1 MIPPEQIYNV
11 EGQRVDLTNVDL
23 PGRILDIGGGGEG
36 MIGRVFGERVVA
48 IDLLRQEL
56 EEAPP
61 GPLKIVMDARKLQF
75 LDGMFDATTAF
86 FALMYIANAD
96 HEQVLT
102 EVHRV
107 LKPGGWLL
115 IWDVTIPA
123 ERPSNKQALMVSLE
137 VVLPGWTAR
146 PGYGIAWQDRHQD
159 ARYFSQLAH
168 RLGFEPVAQSVS
180 DRVFTL
186 RLRKKA

>member
-23 PGRILDIGGGGEG
+23 PGLILDIGGGGEG

-61 GPLKIVMDARKLQF
+61 GPFKIVMDARRLQF
-75 LDGMFDATTAF
+75 LDATFDAATAF

-107 LKPGGWLL
+107 LNPGGWLL

-168 RLGFEPVAQSVS
+168 RLGFEPVAQSLS